1 MARTVHGGTEALQ
14 SFFSA
19 PAWIAWREE
28 EKILPCFRIRQQGEC
43 VRITRRESRNTAF
56 TVQRSSGISSGAN
69 QAPSPGLHESRITR
83 HETRLFPVHR
93 GCERVAPQKTAAQS
107 LFSSSP
113 LFTIVRYG
121 SPLFGKKYCP
131 APVSLPRQPFPAGLT
146 TSAVRRA
153 VPVALRTAS
162 VEGNAWPAC
171 LTTRRGEVR
180 ERAVR
185 TRRKPGGG
193 KRREPL
199 GARRRTRQYVEHGKQ
214 AQRSP
219 GGRIVCFDRRV
230 VRKAG

>member
-19 PAWIAWREE
+19 PAWIAWRKE
-28 EKILPCFRIRQQGEC
+28 EKILPCFRIRQQREC
-43 VRITRRESRNTAF
+43 VRNTRRESRITAF

-69 QAPSPGLHESRITR
+69 QAPSPGLHESRDTKHGFFR
-83 HETRLFPVHR
+83 FTVGAKGSHHK
-93 GCERVAPQKTAAQS
+93 KTAAQS

-131 APVSLPRQPFPAGLT
+131 APVSLPRQPFRAGLT

-162 VEGNAWPAC
+162 VEGNA
-171 LTTRRGEVR
+171 
-180 ERAVR
+180 
-185 TRRKPGGG
+185 
-193 KRREPL
+193 
-199 GARRRTRQYVEHGKQ
+199 
-214 AQRSP
+214 
-219 GGRIVCFDRRV
+219 
-230 VRKAG
+230 